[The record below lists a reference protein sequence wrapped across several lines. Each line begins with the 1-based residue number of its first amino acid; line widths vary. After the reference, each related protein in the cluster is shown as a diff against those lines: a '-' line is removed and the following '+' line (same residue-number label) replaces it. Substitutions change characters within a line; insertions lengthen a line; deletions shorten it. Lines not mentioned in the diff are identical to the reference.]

1 MKKSSILAAM
11 ALVAMAG
18 CSNNE
23 FDDGPIVASGET
35 PIIVNTGVTTKAA
48 ITTGDEVTAMFAL
61 INAATQPDAT
71 AWSNFAPQLKHVM
84 NVSDATTIDTYAN
97 VSLGAF
103 VANDQTAQSISFNPT
118 LYYDKVTPANKAF
131 MVGVAPVGTA
141 KAGGVIEFETLDGE
155 QDVMYAGV
163 IDKGTKTEAEKNE
176 ATFQFEHKTGQVSF
190 KVKKDETTL
199 GNATVTV
206 KSITL
211 RSVGLP
217 KSIKLV
223 DGAVTFEPKA
233 ELSLPNINTEQS
245 VTVAGTE
252 TGNPVMIAP
261 METMFINAVITIK
274 EGDKSEDKVYSKVPV
289 KFTGANGGNGVT
301 EGYSSLVTIKVKKST
316 ATGETDITATA
327 TVANWKTGNTGDV
340 ELD

>member
-35 PIIVNTGVTTKAA
+35 PIIVNTGVSTKAA
-48 ITTGDEVTAMFAL
+48 ITTGSDVTAMFAL
-61 INAATQPDAT
+61 INAATEPDAT
-71 AWSNFAPQLKHVM
+71 AWSTFAPQLKHVM
-84 NVSDATTIDTYAN
+84 KENDTNTIDAYAN

-118 LYYDKVTPANKAF
+118 LYYDKATSENKAF

-141 KAGGVIEFETLDGE
+141 KAGGIIEFETLDGE

-163 IDKGTKTEAEKNE
+163 IDKGSKAKADDQ

-190 KVKKDETTL
+190 KVKKDDTTL

-245 VTVAGTE
+245 VTAAGTE

-261 METMFINAVITIK
+261 METMNIDAVITIK

-289 KFTGANGGNGVT
+289 KFTGAAGGKGVT

-316 ATGETDITATA
+316 VDGETGITATA
-327 TVANWKTGNTGDV
+327 TVAKWKTGNTGDV

>member
-23 FDDGPIVASGET
+23 FDDGPVVASGET
-35 PIIVNTGVTTKAA
+35 PIIVNTGVSTKAA
-48 ITTGDEVTAMFAL
+48 ITTGDDVSAMFAL
-61 INAATQPDAT
+61 INAADKPTTDDWA
-71 AWSNFAPQLKHVM
+71 NFSPQLKHVM
-84 NVSDATTIDTYAN
+84 NSLDATKVDTYAN

-103 VANDQTAQSISFNPT
+103 VANDQTAQSISFTPT
-118 LYYDKVTPANKAF
+118 LYYDKVTSTNKAY

-141 KAGGVIEFETLDGE
+141 KTGGIIEFETLDGE
-155 QDVMYAGV
+155 QDVMYAEV
-163 IDKGTKTEAEKNE
+163 IDKGTKTKAEDD
-176 ATFQFEHKTGQVSF
+176 ATFNFEHKTGQVSF
-190 KVKKDETTL
+190 KVKKDETSL
-199 GNATVTV
+199 KDATVTV

-211 RSVGLP
+211 RSVRLP
-217 KSIKLV
+217 KSIRLF
-223 DGAVTFEPKA
+223 DGVVTFNSGA
-233 ELSLPNINTEQS
+233 DLSLPNINTEQS

-327 TVANWKTGNTGDV
+327 TVAKWKTGNTGDV